1 MPLPSRLRAFVIHMN
16 RITLHIFFFLIAATL
31 HAQPD
36 GYWDKERSTSRE
48 IIVPAGNRVVIKT
61 EDFPVGTTQ
70 VVYRIT
76 ILDENQQLAN
86 SLVSL
91 LKSIPDPSGISQG
104 SAGAIFILSKVSGD
118 DKCRYGIFTTG
129 ENAQKYRETG
139 KPEKMC
145 LFQDTPVNRE
155 VKVLSA
161 EKMACLNQNTTN
173 LWFAFES
180 NNWILKQKI
189 VLEVVPWIDNKQS
202 RGWTS
207 ENKKSV
213 ISLCKTSDLAR
224 RIPDADEFCI
234 CILDKFQKDYKFPEY
249 TKMLAAEKAKAFK
262 DYGKICLGETDASNE
277 IYKALR
283 DQASEFI
290 KQGQYGDAIAK
301 LQVII
306 NENKA
311 TAADYN
317 AIGNSYLF
325 TKQYEKALKYLK
337 EGEKLDNSELR
348 IKLNLAHAYL
358 LNDDYGTARKIYRK
372 YQSQNITEVLG
383 WKEKTKQD
391 FEAFRKAGLSSDYFD
406 KILSSFK

>member
-1 MPLPSRLRAFVIHMN
+1 MN
-16 RITLHIFFFLIAATL
+16 RIISNILLFLTAATL

-36 GYWDKERSTSRE
+36 GYWDKDRSTSRE
-48 IIVPAGNRVVIKT
+48 LIVPAGNRVVFKT
-61 EDFPVGTTQ
+61 EDFPIGTTE

-104 SAGAIFILSKVSGD
+104 SAGALFIVSKISGD
-118 DKCRYGIFTTG
+118 DKCRYGIFTTS

-139 KPEKMC
+139 KAEKAC
-145 LFQDTPVNRE
+145 LFQDTPINRE

-161 EKMACLNQNTTN
+161 EKMACLNPNTTN

-213 ISLCKTSDLAR
+213 INLCKTSDFAK

-234 CILDKFQKDYKFPEY
+234 CILDKFQKEYKFAEY
-249 TKMLAAEKAKAFK
+249 NKMLAAEKAKAFK
-262 DYGKICLGETDASNE
+262 DYGKLCLNETDALNE

-283 DQASEFI
+283 DQAAEFI
-290 KQGQYGDAIAK
+290 KQGQYADAIAK

-317 AIGNSYLF
+317 AIGYSCLF
-325 TKQYEKALKYLK
+325 TRQYEKALKFLK
-337 EGEKLDNSELR
+337 EGEKLDNSELA

-358 LNDDYGTARKIYRK
+358 LGDDYGAAKKIHKK
-372 YQSQNITEVLG
+372 YQAQNVTDALG
-383 WKEKTKQD
+383 WKEKTKLD
-391 FEAFRKAGLSSDYFD
+391 FEAFKKAGLPSDDFD

>member
-1 MPLPSRLRAFVIHMN
+1 MIKQTF
-16 RITLHIFFFLIAATL
+16 IFIALLVAANST
-31 HAQPD
+31 AQHD
-36 GYWDKERSTSRE
+36 GYWDKDRATSRE

-104 SAGAIFILSKVSGD
+104 SAGAVFILSKISGD
-118 DKCRYGIFTTG
+118 DKCRYGIFTTA
-129 ENAQKYRETG
+129 ENAQKYKETG
-139 KPEKMC
+139 KPEKTC
-145 LFQDTPVNRE
+145 LYQETPVNKE

-161 EKMACLNQNTTN
+161 EKLACLNPNSVN

-189 VLEVVPWIDNKQS
+189 VLEVVPWVDSKLS

-207 ENKKSV
+207 ENKKTV
-213 ISLCKTSDLAR
+213 ISICKTSDLAK
-224 RIPDADEFCI
+224 RIPNDDDYCI
-234 CILDKFQKDYKFPEY
+234 CVLDKFQKDYKFQEY
-249 TKMLAAEKAKAFK
+249 NKMLAAEKAKAFR
-262 DYGKICLGETDASNE
+262 DYGRACLNETDASSE

-283 DQASEFI
+283 EQAAEFI
-290 KQGQYGDAIAK
+290 KASNFPDAIAK
-301 LQVII
+301 LQVIV

-311 TAADYN
+311 NADDYN
-317 AIGNSYLF
+317 AIGYSFLF
-325 TKQYEKALKYLK
+325 TKQYEKAIKFLKD
-337 EGEKLDNSELR
+337 GEKIDASELA

-358 LNDDYGTARKIYRK
+358 LNGDFSSAKKIYRK
-372 YQSQNITEVLG
+372 YQSQNVSATES
-383 WKEKTKQD
+383 WTERTKSD
-391 FEAFRKAGLSSDYFD
+391 FEAFKKAGLASDDFD
-406 KILSSFK
+406 NILALYK

>member
-1 MPLPSRLRAFVIHMN
+1 MNKISVIVF
-16 RITLHIFFFLIAATL
+16 LFLIAAL

-36 GYWDKERSTSRE
+36 GYWDKDRSTSRE
-48 IIVPAGNRVVIKT
+48 LIVPAGNRVVIKT
-61 EDFPVGTTQ
+61 EDFPIGTTQ

-104 SAGAIFILSKVSGD
+104 SAGAIFIMSKISGD
-118 DKCRYGIFTTG
+118 DKCRYGIFTTS

-139 KPEKMC
+139 KAEKAC
-145 LFQDTPVNRE
+145 LFQDTPINRE

-161 EKMACLNQNTTN
+161 EKMACLNPATTN

-189 VLEVVPWIDNKQS
+189 VLEAVPWIDYKQS

-213 ISLCKTSDLAR
+213 ISLCKTSDLAK

-234 CILDKFQKDYKFPEY
+234 CILDKFQKEYKFSEY
-249 TKMLAAEKAKAFK
+249 QKMLAAEKAKAFK
-262 DYGKICLGETDASNE
+262 DYGKLCLGETDASNE
-277 IYKALR
+277 IYQALR
-283 DQASEFI
+283 DQAAEFI

-306 NENKA
+306 SESKA
-311 TAADYN
+311 TASDYN
-317 AIGNSYLF
+317 AIGLSYLF
-325 TKQYEKALKYLK
+325 TRQYEKALKSLHDA
-337 EGEKLDNSELR
+337 EKLDNAELE

-358 LNDDYGTARKIYRK
+358 LNGDYSTAKKIHKK
-372 YQSQNITEVLG
+372 YQSQNVSAVLS
-383 WKEKTKQD
+383 WKEKTRLD
-391 FEAFRKAGLSSDYFD
+391 FEAFRKSGLPSDDFD
-406 KILSSFK
+406 KILSFLK

>member
-1 MPLPSRLRAFVIHMN
+1 MTKLTF
-16 RITLHIFFFLIAATL
+16 TFFLSLFATIVS
-31 HAQPD
+31 AQTD
-36 GYWDKERSTSRE
+36 GYWDKDRATSRE

-61 EDFPVGTTQ
+61 EDFPVGTTE

-118 DKCRYGIFTTG
+118 DKCRYGIFTTS

-139 KPEKMC
+139 KPEKAC
-145 LFQDTPVNRE
+145 LYQDTPINKE

-161 EKMACLNQNTTN
+161 EKMACLNPGSTN

-189 VLEVVPWIDNKQS
+189 VLEVVPWVDNKMS

-213 ISLCKTSDLAR
+213 ISLCKTSDLAK
-224 RIPDADEFCI
+224 RIPDADDFCI

-249 TKMLAAEKAKAFK
+249 NKMLAAEKAKAFK
-262 DYGKICLGETDASNE
+262 DYGKTCLNETDASGE

-283 DQASEFI
+283 DQAAEFI
-290 KQGQYGDAIAK
+290 KQGQFGDAIAK
-301 LQVII
+301 LQVVI

-311 TAADYN
+311 NAADYN
-317 AIGNSYLF
+317 AIGYSFLL
-325 TKQYEKALKYLK
+325 TRQYEKALKFLK
-337 EGEKLDNSELR
+337 EGEKLDPSELQ
-348 IKLNLAHAYL
+348 IKLNLAHAHL
-358 LNDDYGTARKIYRK
+358 LNGDYSTAKKIYKK
-372 YQSQNITEVLG
+372 YKAQNVTDALA
-383 WKEKTKQD
+383 WKEKVKLD
-391 FEAFRKAGLSSDYFD
+391 FEAFKKAGIASEDFEA
-406 KILSSFK
+406 ILNSLK